1 MGHVRT
7 SGVDQPPA
15 KAAEEPA
22 GRDVA
27 ESVVDEVLTA
37 TRALIALSTRSLG
50 ELAHDL
56 SAAQYRALVVLASRG
71 PRRMVDLAHLLGV
84 EPSSLGR
91 MCDRLVRKGFV
102 RRRRSR
108 SDRRIVVVSL
118 SPQGRRVLDEATIAR
133 RAVIREALAVLSGE
147 QQDAAATALRALSR
161 AAGEIPDDQ
170 WPPEHPAEV

>member
-1 MGHVRT
+1 
-7 SGVDQPPA
+7 
-15 KAAEEPA
+15 
-22 GRDVA
+22 VA

-71 PRRMVDLAHLLGV
+71 PRRMVDLAQLLGV

-91 MCDRLVRKGFV
+91 MCERLVRKGFV

-108 SDRRIVVVSL
+108 SDRRIVIVSL
-118 SPQGRRVLDEATIAR
+118 SPRGRRVLDDATAAR
-133 RAVIREALAVLSGE
+133 RTVIREALAVLSAE
-147 QQDAAATALRALSR
+147 QQLAATVALRALSR
-161 AAGEIPDDQ
+161 AAGEIPDDE
-170 WPPEHPAEV
+170 WPPERPSEA

>member
-1 MGHVRT
+1 MGQVLT
-7 SGVDQPPA
+7 SELGGPPA
-15 KAAEEPA
+15 GVPA
-22 GRDVA
+22 SDHSPVA

-71 PRRMVDLAHLLGV
+71 PRRMVDLAQLLGV

-91 MCDRLVRKGFV
+91 MCERLVRKGFV

-108 SDRRIVVVSL
+108 SDRRIVIVSL
-118 SPQGRRVLDEATIAR
+118 SPQGRRVLDDATAAR
-133 RAVIREALAVLSGE
+133 RTVIREALAVLSAE
-147 QQDAAATALRALSR
+147 QQSAATAALRALSR
-161 AAGEIPDDQ
+161 AAGEIPDDE
-170 WPPEHPAEV
+170 WPPEHPSEA